1 MTAAEF
7 DSLYQRH
14 SRAVWAAAY
23 ARRMEAETALDIM
36 QEAFCRFWRQT
47 QQGECIRHPK
57 AWLLRVA
64 RNLAE
69 DEAKS
74 AFRRN
79 GTSGPEHLSQLRARL
94 ASPLEQVLNNEE
106 RAHVRH
112 WLAELPA
119 ADREI
124 LTMKY
129 ALGHGTEEIAEALEI
144 SPAAVH
150 MRLSRARQ
158 RLAHHLLDGEERT

>member
-7 DSLYQRH
+7 ESLYQRY
-14 SRAVWAAAY
+14 SRAVWATAY
-23 ARRMEAETALDIM
+23 ARRMEAEVALDIT
-36 QEAFCRFWRQT
+36 QEAFCRLWKQA
-47 QQGECIRHPK
+47 QGGEAIRHPK

-79 GTSGPEHLSQLRARL
+79 GTTGPEHLSQLRARL
-94 ASPLEQVLNNEE
+94 ASPLDQVLCNEE
-106 RAHVRH
+106 RARVRH
-112 WLAELPA
+112 WLNELPA

-124 LTMKY
+124 LTLKY
-129 ALGHGTEEIAEALEI
+129 ALGHATEEIAESLEI

-158 RLAHHLLDGEERT
+158 RLAQYLLEGEEVT

>member
-1 MTAAEF
+1 MTVGDFE
-7 DSLYQRH
+7 SLYQRY
-14 SRAVWAAAY
+14 SRAVWATAY
-23 ARRMEAETALDIM
+23 ARRMEAEAAMDIT
-36 QEAFCRFWRQT
+36 QEAFCRLWKQAQT
-47 QQGECIRHPK
+47 GEIIRHPK

-79 GTSGPEHLSQLRARL
+79 GTTAPEHLSQLRARL
-94 ASPLEQVLNNEE
+94 ASPLEQVLLREE
-106 RAHVRH
+106 RALVRR
-112 WLAELPA
+112 WLNELPT

-124 LTMKY
+124 LTLKY
-129 ALGHGTEEIAEALEI
+129 ALGHSTDEIAEALEI

-158 RLAHHLLDGEERT
+158 RLGQHLLEGEEET